1 MNKSKEAKTNFSFKK
16 LWRLT
21 NPSKGKL
28 SVSFVFALANTGA
41 SLVIP
46 LLIKELMDTINSGLS
61 KQMIAVLIGLFI
73 IQMITSA
80 LSLYLLAQVGQGVV
94 EKLRTTIWDKLVKL
108 PVSFYDR
115 NRSGEMVS
123 RITNDTTIVMNLLS
137 TEMIEFVKNIL
148 SISISIVILFTLDIP
163 MTLILLAVIPVMFL
177 LVMPLARKIHKISRE
192 QQDKMSK
199 LTAFLA
205 QMLSE
210 IRLIKVSSSERKEI
224 EEGKSSFHSLFL
236 FGIRRAKIE
245 AIITPIISTVM
256 TSVMIAIV
264 GFGAYRVSQEFISAG
279 ELVAFVLYL
288 FQIMVPVGSLTRFI
302 TSFQQTKGAS
312 ERIFAILDEEEE
324 SFHHGEQVKR
334 IGDLTFQRVAFKYEE
349 KLVLKNI
356 SFSARKGEV
365 TALVGPSGAGKST
378 VFSLLERFYAPSSG
392 QILLEGKDSQVINLR
407 EWRQLFSYVQQD
419 SPILAGTIR
428 ENLTYGLER
437 TISDAEIIEA
447 TKQANAHEF
456 IINFDDGYDTM
467 LGERG
472 VNLSGGQRQ
481 RIAIARAL
489 LRNPQFLLLDEA
501 TASLDSESEKL
512 VQESLERVMK
522 GRTSLVI
529 AHRLSTVIS
538 ADQIVVIEDGEVT
551 GNGTHEELLST
562 HTFYRRL
569 VQQQFQTES

>member
-1 MNKSKEAKTNFSFKK
+1 MVQAVQE
-16 LWRLT
+16 
-21 NPSKGKL
+21 
-28 SVSFVFALANTGA
+28 
-41 SLVIP
+41 
-46 LLIKELMDTINSGLS
+46 IN
-61 KQMIAVLIGLFI
+61 
-73 IQMITSA
+73 
-80 LSLYLLAQVGQGVV
+80 
-94 EKLRTTIWDKLVKL
+94 R
-108 PVSFYDR
+108 
-115 NRSGEMVS
+115 
-123 RITNDTTIVMNLLS
+123 
-137 TEMIEFVKNIL
+137 
-148 SISISIVILFTLDIP
+148 
-163 MTLILLAVIPVMFL
+163 
-177 LVMPLARKIHKISRE
+177 
-192 QQDKMSK
+192 
-199 LTAFLA
+199 
-205 QMLSE
+205 
-210 IRLIKVSSSERKEI
+210 
-224 EEGKSSFHSLFL
+224 
-236 FGIRRAKIE
+236 
-245 AIITPIISTVM
+245 
-256 TSVMIAIV
+256 
-264 GFGAYRVSQEFISAG
+264 
-279 ELVAFVLYL
+279 
-288 FQIMVPVGSLTRFI
+288 
-302 TSFQQTKGAS
+302 
-312 ERIFAILDEEEE
+312 
-324 SFHHGEQVKR
+324 
-334 IGDLTFQRVAFKYEE
+334 
-349 KLVLKNI
+349 
-356 SFSARKGEV
+356 
-365 TALVGPSGAGKST
+365 
-378 VFSLLERFYAPSSG
+378 FSLLERFYAPSSG

>member
-1 MNKSKEAKTNFSFKK
+1 MNKYKEVKTNFSFKK

-21 NPSKGKL
+21 DPSKGKL
-28 SVSFVFALANTGA
+28 SISLLFALVNTGA

-46 LLIKELMDTINSGLS
+46 LMIKELMDTINSGVS
-61 KQMIAVLIGLFI
+61 KQMVAALVGLFI

-148 SISISIVILFTLDIP
+148 SISISIIILFTLDVP
-163 MTLILLAVIPVMFL
+163 MTLILLAVIPIMFL

-210 IRLIKVSSSERKEI
+210 IRLIKVSSSEKKEI
-224 EEGKSSFHSLFL
+224 EEGKRSFHSLFL

-264 GFGAYRVSQEFISAG
+264 GFGAYRVSQGFISAG

-312 ERIFAILDEEEE
+312 ERIFAILEEKEE
-324 SFHHGEQVKR
+324 SFQDGQQVKY
-334 IGDLTFQRVAFKYEE
+334 IGELTFKDVAFKYEE

-356 SFSARKGEV
+356 SFSAQKGEV

-392 QILLEGKDSQVINLR
+392 QILLEDTDSRAINLR
-407 EWRQLFSYVQQD
+407 AWRQLFSYVQQD

-428 ENLTYGLER
+428 ENLTYGLEK
-437 TISDAEIIEA
+437 TISDAEIVEA

-456 IINFDDGYDTM
+456 IANFDDGYDTM

-529 AHRLSTVIS
+529 AHRLSTVIN

-551 GNGTHEELLST
+551 GKGTHEELLST
-562 HTFYRRL
+562 HSFYRRL

>member
-1 MNKSKEAKTNFSFKK
+1 MNKYKEVKTNFSFKK

-21 NPSKGKL
+21 DPSKGKL
-28 SVSFVFALANTGA
+28 SISLLFALVNTGA

-46 LLIKELMDTINSGLS
+46 LMIKELMDTINSGVS
-61 KQMIAVLIGLFI
+61 KQMVAALVGLFV

-148 SISISIVILFTLDIP
+148 SISISIIILFTLDVP
-163 MTLILLAVIPVMFL
+163 MTLILLAVIPIMFL

-210 IRLIKVSSSERKEI
+210 IRLIKVSSSEKKEI
-224 EEGKSSFHSLFL
+224 EEGKRSFHSLFL

-264 GFGAYRVSQEFISAG
+264 GFGAYRVSQGFISAG

-312 ERIFAILDEEEE
+312 ERIFAILEEKEE
-324 SFHHGEQVKR
+324 SFQDGQQVKY
-334 IGDLTFQRVAFKYEE
+334 IGELTFKDVAFKYEE

-356 SFSARKGEV
+356 SFSAQKGEV

-392 QILLEGKDSQVINLR
+392 QILLEDTDSRAINLR
-407 EWRQLFSYVQQD
+407 AWRQLFSYVQQD

-428 ENLTYGLER
+428 ENLTYGLEK
-437 TISDAEIIEA
+437 TISDAEIVEA

-456 IINFDDGYDTM
+456 IANFDDGYDTM

-529 AHRLSTVIS
+529 AHRLSTVIN

-551 GNGTHEELLST
+551 GKGTHEELLST
-562 HTFYRRL
+562 HSFYRRL

>member
-1 MNKSKEAKTNFSFKK
+1 MNKYKEAKTNFSFKK

-21 NPSKGKL
+21 DPSKGKL
-28 SVSFVFALANTGA
+28 SISLLFALVNTGA

-46 LLIKELMDTINSGLS
+46 LMIKDLMDTINSGVS
-61 KQMIAVLIGLFI
+61 KQMVAALVGLFV

-148 SISISIVILFTLDIP
+148 SISISIIILFTLDVP
-163 MTLILLAVIPVMFL
+163 MTLILLAVIPIMFL

-210 IRLIKVSSSERKEI
+210 IRLIKVSSSEKKEI
-224 EEGKSSFHSLFL
+224 EEGKRSFHSLFL

-264 GFGAYRVSQEFISAG
+264 GFGAYRVSQGFISAG

-312 ERIFAILDEEEE
+312 ERIFAILEEKEE
-324 SFHHGEQVKR
+324 SFQDGQQVKR
-334 IGDLTFQRVAFKYEE
+334 IGELTFKDVAFKYEE

-356 SFSARKGEV
+356 SFSAQKGKV

-392 QILLEGKDSQVINLR
+392 QILLEDTDSRAINLR
-407 EWRQLFSYVQQD
+407 AWRQLFSYVQQD

-437 TISDAEIIEA
+437 TISDAEIVEA

-456 IINFDDGYDTM
+456 ITNFDDGYDTM

-529 AHRLSTVIS
+529 AHRLSTVIN

-551 GNGTHEELLST
+551 GKGTHEELLST
-562 HTFYRRL
+562 HSFYRRL